1 MRIHFLV
8 IIHKIIQKK
17 GDVKKMK
24 DLEIFFKDV
33 CISKSNARISCNT
46 LYSSYIL
53 WCINNDEKP
62 KNRKELGAYISS
74 LGFSKVRQQYGTLFW
89 VGLDITE
96 EYHQKTRELGYA

>member
-17 GDVKKMK
+17 GDVKKTK

-46 LYSSYIL
+46 LYSAYIL
-53 WCINNDEKP
+53 WCINN
-62 KNRKELGAYISS
+62 
-74 LGFSKVRQQYGTLFW
+74 KVRQQYGTLFW